1 MCGLLLQFYTAV
13 LQITCWFI
21 LHHKQVSAMLWV
33 IHVGVMWMS
42 RMGRIVD
49 FSLINKNSFGKWDIN
64 SRVIFLF
71 CAGRKYCVWW
81 KGRNG
86 YFWHNVNEPIE
97 AI

>member
-71 CAGRKYCVWW
+71 F
-81 KGRNG
+81 
-86 YFWHNVNEPIE
+86 YFVQGGNIVYGGKVRMVTSGIMLMSQ
-97 AI
+97 